1 MFWGHRTQGVAL
13 GYRIMPR
20 WGFEWG
26 GTNAMSKKK
35 PAPGVRAKKK
45 AEVSLVRSSAAE
57 YLTFVA
63 ASGQGGVEAV
73 YADENVWLSQKMMGV
88 LYDVETH
95 TINYHLKKVFDDAEL
110 EAGSVIRNFRITAAD
125 GKTYDTQHYNLSA
138 IIAVGYKVNSE
149 RAVQFRKWATGIIES
164 FTIKGYA
171 MDDERLKNDGS
182 ILGKKYF
189 EEQLQRIREIRLSE
203 RKFYQK
209 ITDIYATSIDYDVT
223 AAATKRFFA
232 TVQNKLHWA
241 IHGQTAV
248 EVIVS
253 RADTTK
259 NRMGLTT
266 WKDAP
271 KGKIQKFDVVVAKNY
286 LTENEMA
293 QLQRLVSA
301 YLDVAEDM
309 ALRQIPMTMQD
320 WETRLN
326 RFIAATDREIL
337 QDAGKVTAEIAQA
350 HAESEFE
357 KYRIVQDR
365 LFESDFDRMLKGL
378 PPEGDKP

>member
-1 MFWGHRTQGVAL
+1 MKPKRTTGK
-13 GYRIMPR
+13 GSP
-20 WGFEWG
+20 
-26 GTNAMSKKK
+26 
-35 PAPGVRAKKK
+35 KK
-45 AEVSLVRSSAAE
+45 AEASLLRSSAAE

-63 ASGQGGVEAV
+63 ASGKGGVEAV
-73 YADENVWLSQKMMGV
+73 YADENVWLSQKAMGL

-95 TINYHLKKVFDDAEL
+95 TINYHLKKVFADSEL
-110 EAGSVIRNFRITAAD
+110 QEESVIRNFRITAAD
-125 GKTYDTQHYNLSA
+125 GKTYVTQHYSLPA

-149 RAVQFRKWATGIIES
+149 RAVQFRKWATTIIEQ
-164 FTIKGYA
+164 FTIKGFV

-182 ILGKKYF
+182 ILTKQYF
-189 EEQLQRIREIRLSE
+189 EEQLQRVREIRLSE

-223 AAATKRFFA
+223 AAATQRFFA

-241 IHGQTAV
+241 IHGHTAA
-248 EVIVS
+248 EVIYL
-253 RADTTK
+253 RADAGK
-259 NRMGLTT
+259 DHMGLTT

-271 KGKIQKFDVVVAKNY
+271 KGKIQKFDVSVAKNY
-286 LTENEMA
+286 LTESEAA

-337 QDAGKVTAEIAQA
+337 QDAGKVTAEIAKA

-357 KYRIVQDR
+357 KYRIIQDR
-365 LFESDFDRMLKGL
+365 LYVSDFDSQAIKLAENAK
-378 PPEGDKP
+378 DK

>member
-1 MFWGHRTQGVAL
+1 
-13 GYRIMPR
+13 
-20 WGFEWG
+20 
-26 GTNAMSKKK
+26 MSKNK
-35 PAPGVRAKKK
+35 PTHGGRSPKNKSL
-45 AEVSLVRSSAAE
+45 SLVRSSAAE

-73 YADENVWLSQKMMGV
+73 YADENVWLSQKMMGQ
-88 LYDVETH
+88 LYDVETQ
-95 TINYHLKKVFDDAEL
+95 TINYHLKQIFADGEL
-110 EAGSVIRNFRITAAD
+110 QADSVIRNFRITAAD
-125 GKTYDTQHYNLSA
+125 GKSYDTQHYNLA
-138 IIAVGYKVNSE
+138 AVIAVGYKVNSE
-149 RAVQFRKWATGIIES
+149 RAVQFRKWATGIIEQ
-164 FTIKGYA
+164 FTIKGFA

-182 ILGKKYF
+182 ILTKQYF

-203 RKFYQK
+203 RRFYQK
-209 ITDIYATSIDYDVT
+209 ITDIYATSVDYDVS
-223 AAATKRFFA
+223 AQSTKRFFA

-241 IHGQTAV
+241 IHGQTAA

-253 RADTTK
+253 RADANK
-259 NRMGLTT
+259 DRMGLTT

-271 KGKIQKFDVVVAKNY
+271 EGKIQKFDVVLAKNY

-309 ALRQIPMTMQD
+309 ALRRIPMSMQD

-357 KYRIVQDR
+357 KYRVVQDR
-365 LFESDFDRMLKGL
+365 LFESDFDRVIKEL
-378 PPEGDKP
+378 PEKGDKT

>member
-1 MFWGHRTQGVAL
+1 MKQDKNKELQKSVEKETS
-13 GYRIMPR
+13 II
-20 WGFEWG
+20 
-26 GTNAMSKKK
+26 
-35 PAPGVRAKKK
+35 
-45 AEVSLVRSSAAE
+45 RSSAAE

-63 ASGQGGVEAV
+63 ATGEGGVEAV
-73 YADENVWLSQKMMGV
+73 YADENIWLTQKMMGI
-88 LYDVETH
+88 LYDVETN
-95 TINYHLKKVFDDAEL
+95 TINYHLKKVFSDSEL
-110 EAGSVIRNFRITAAD
+110 EKNAVIRNFRLTAAD
-125 GKTYDTQHYNLSA
+125 GKNYNTKHYNLSA

-149 RAVQFRKWATGIIES
+149 RAVQFRKWATQIIQE
-164 FTIKGYA
+164 FTIKGYT
-171 MDDERLKNDGS
+171 MDDERLKNDGT

-189 EEQLQRIREIRLSE
+189 EEQLERIREIRLSE

-209 ITDIYATSIDYDVT
+209 ITDIYATSVDYDVT
-223 AAATKRFFA
+223 AQATKRFFA

-241 IHGQTAV
+241 IHGQTAA
-248 EVIVS
+248 EVIVD
-253 RADTTK
+253 RADHQK
-259 NRMGLTT
+259 QNMELTT

-271 KGKIQKFDVVVAKNY
+271 QGKIQKFDVSVAKNY

-309 ALRQIPMTMQD
+309 ALRKIPMTMQD

-326 RFIAATDREIL
+326 KFIEATDREIL
-337 QDAGKVTAEIAQA
+337 QDPGKVTAEIAKS

-365 LFESDFDRMLKGL
+365 LFESDFDRMIKQQ
-378 PPEGDKP
+378 ESCQHD